1 MKFTKSLI
9 ISISFVLLLSTS
21 VIGQDAKQ
29 FVGTWNGEI
38 EAGEIVLEII
48 IILSLDEENN
58 LEGTIDVPMQQA
70 EGIELGEFVI
80 EGKNIEFMILD
91 PDVTGDPTFN
101 GDLDETGK
109 KIEDTFTQGGNET
122 TFSLEKEEK

>member
-1 MKFTKSLI
+1 MKSTKSLI
-9 ISISFVLLLSTS
+9 ISISLVLLLSTS
-21 VIGQDAKQ
+21 VIAQNAKQ

-48 IILSLDEENN
+48 ITLSLDEENN
-58 LEGTIDVPMQQA
+58 IEGTIDVPMQQA

-91 PDVTGDPTFN
+91 PDVQGDPTFN
-101 GDLDETGK
+101 GELDETGK
-109 KIEDTFTQGGNET
+109 KIEGTFTQGGNET